1 MGGVSRSHG
10 REVRERRAMAGRFVP
25 GAFDLAAEGGGRR
38 DRLRRLSRAA
48 HLVAGAGSGARTG
61 GA

>member
-1 MGGVSRSHG
+1 MGGASRMHG
-10 REVRERRAMAGRFVP
+10 RELRERGAMAGRFVP

-38 DRLRRLSRAA
+38 DRLRRPCCAA
-48 HLVAGAGSGARTG
+48 RLVAGAGARTG